1 MKAINKDLDIVVI
14 PTYVRDTI
22 HSLGYRMGD
31 FVSLVYSDRKIEIV
45 KIFKKISKYDLRD
58 AYFINE
64 IFNQYILGKKCLVK
78 NDIVSIMYNIASWDI
93 SITEMTDEDKLEVI
107 ELLVDKTM
115 QDRQIFSTIE
125 NINSIVDYEIVDKYL
140 FIYPK
145 IGFGNLLLNINSIK
159 DKENN
164 INFNEWFIR
173 NINDYVF
180 NKIDRTTFYNSSLFK
195 RLTRLIINKK

>member
-1 MKAINKDLDIVVI
+1 METNKKGLNIVVI
-14 PTYVRDTI
+14 PIYVRDTI
-22 HSLGYRMGD
+22 HSLGYKMGD
-31 FVSLVYSDRKIEIV
+31 IISLLYSNKKTDIV
-45 KIFKKISKYDLRD
+45 KIFEKISDYDLKD
-58 AYFINE
+58 TYLINE
-64 IFNQYILGKKCLVK
+64 IFNQYILGKKFAPQNELLQIIHHIVK
-78 NDIVSIMYNIASWDI
+78 WNIDILEAPS
-93 SITEMTDEDKLEVI
+93 EDKLEVI
-107 ELLVDKTM
+107 KLLTDSDSYIVGDN
-115 QDRQIFSTIE
+115 DG
-125 NINSIVDYEIVDKYL
+125 INNIVDCEIVDKYL